1 MMRVNADF
9 FDGKHAGAQA
19 VTVAISNDQVSI
31 SSDDQTVSTQLP
43 LKNCTIQPALG
54 QSKRIIDLPDG
65 GHLSLS
71 RENFEALMPARHK
84 STFWRQLHAVENH
97 LGLVALA
104 LVIIVALS
112 AAFVRWGV
120 PALAYTTAKLTPP
133 SVEEKLGQQALE
145 AMDEPKVGYFKPS
158 LTNQLRQQKISQH
171 LASLCKKTQNCPT
184 YTLHFRHS
192 RPTIGANAFALP
204 GGQVVITDD
213 LIKLAN
219 NNDEI
224 IGVLVHELGHV
235 KERHA
240 LRGILQSTISGLLIV
255 MLTGDFSSLA
265 ASIPTAML
273 HLQYTRDLETE
284 ADNYALQ
291 SMLTACIPTRAF
303 ADMLTRLDKNAGK
316 GLALPELLS
325 SHPDTAKRIQP
336 FIKANV
342 TCL

>member
-1 MMRVNADF
+1 MTITADF
-9 FDGKHAGAQA
+9 FDGKHAGAQ
-19 VTVAISNDQVSI
+19 VVMLAIANDQLSI
-31 SSDDQTVSTQLP
+31 TSGDQTVNTQLS
-43 LKNCTIQPALG
+43 LKSCTIQPALG
-54 QSKRIIDLPDG
+54 QSRRIIELPDG

-71 RENFEALMPARHK
+71 RESFEALIPARHK
-84 STFWRQLHAVENH
+84 STFWRKLHAIENN
-97 LGLVALA
+97 LGLVAIA
-104 LVIIVALS
+104 LIAVIALS
-112 AAFVRWGV
+112 VAFVRWGV
-120 PALAYTTAKLTPP
+120 PALAYTTAKLTPL
-133 SVEEKLGQQALE
+133 SVEQTLGQQALD

-158 LTNQLRQQKISQH
+158 QSSLLQQKQISQH
-171 LASLCKKTQNCPT
+171 LASMCKKTQQCPT
-184 YTLHFRHS
+184 YTLHFRQS
-192 RPTIGANAFALP
+192 RPSIGANAFALP

-224 IGVLVHELGHV
+224 ISVLAHELGHV

-273 HLQYTRDLETE
+273 HLQYTRNLENE
-284 ADNYALQ
+284 ADHYALQ
-291 SMLTACIPTRAF
+291 SMLTACIPTGAF

-325 SHPDTAKRIQP
+325 SHPDTAKRVQP
-336 FIKANV
+336 FIDANA

>member
-1 MMRVNADF
+1 MSVNADF

-19 VTVAISNDQVSI
+19 VSVAIANDQLSVTSG
-31 SSDDQTVSTQLP
+31 DQTVNIQQP

-54 QSKRIIDLPDG
+54 QSKRIIELPEG

-71 RENFEALMPARHK
+71 REAFESLIPPQNK
-84 STFWRQLHAVENH
+84 NTFWRKLHFIENN
-97 LGLVALA
+97 LGLVVIALLA
-104 LVIIVALS
+104 VVALS

-120 PALAYTTAKLTPP
+120 PALAYTTAKLTPL
-133 SVEEKLGQQALE
+133 SIEQKLGQQALD
-145 AMDEPKVGYFKPS
+145 AMDEPKIGYFSPS
-158 LTNQLRQQKISQH
+158 QTSQQAQKQIAQH
-171 LASLCKKTQNCPT
+171 LKSMCQKTQACPS

-213 LIKLAN
+213 LITLAK

-224 IGVLVHELGHV
+224 IGVLTHELGHV
-235 KERHA
+235 KSRHA

-273 HLQYTRDLETE
+273 HLQYTRDLENE
-284 ADNYALQ
+284 ADQYALQ
-291 SMLTACIPTRAF
+291 SMLTACIPTGAF
-303 ADMLTRLDKNAGK
+303 ANILTRLDNSADK

-325 SHPDTAKRIQP
+325 SHPDTAKRVKP
-336 FIKANV
+336 FIEANA

>member
-1 MMRVNADF
+1 MRVNADY
-9 FDGKHAGAQA
+9 FDGKHAGAQP
-19 VTVAISNDQVSI
+19 VTVSATNGQLFISASEDSLNLQHS
-31 SSDDQTVSTQLP
+31 L
-43 LKNCTIQPALG
+43 NHCTIQSALG
-54 QSKRIIDLPDG
+54 QSKRIIELPQG

-71 RENFEALMPARHK
+71 HEAFEALVPTKHK
-84 STFWRQLHAVENH
+84 SVFWNTLHFVENH
-97 LGLVALA
+97 LGLVAIA
-104 LVIIVALS
+104 VVAIVAIS
-112 AAFVRWGV
+112 TAFVRWGV
-120 PALAYTTAKLTPP
+120 PALAYTTAKLTPT
-133 SVEEKLGQQALE
+133 SVEQKLGQQALD

-158 LTNQLRQQKISQH
+158 QTSQLQQQQISQQ
-171 LASLCKKTQNCPT
+171 LASLCNKTQACPA

-213 LIKLAN
+213 LINLAD

-224 IGVLVHELGHV
+224 ISVLAHELGHV

-284 ADNYALQ
+284 ADQYALQ
-291 SMLTACIPTRAF
+291 SMLTACIPTGAF
-303 ADMLTRLDKNAGK
+303 ADMLTRLDKNASK

-336 FIKANV
+336 FIEANA